1 MTAISD
7 NDVWLLSYYRE
18 SELAGSLVMGR
29 LAQRTDDDLLR
40 ANLTEHCAEEA
51 RHAWMWSETIRRL
64 GRLPRRVR
72 ETYQIRYY
80 QRLGAPRTMLEILAL
95 TQVFER
101 RVVRHF
107 RAHLAWPGTHPVI
120 AETLRTMIADE
131 AGHISWVRE
140 WLDGYAA
147 SHGRAVVDD
156 TLRRY
161 EAADREIYAELS
173 ALKDR
178 FAVVADPL
186 ALQRDAAVDDDVLDL
201 VAETLDLPRETLTPD
216 TSLASLAS
224 LGVDSLDIVLLVME
238 LEDRFHAELEP
249 AELRRLSTL
258 AELTARLN
266 AAPAAGVATAGG
278 Q

>member
-1 MTAISD
+1 MSEISD

-29 LAQRTDDDLLR
+29 LAQQTDDDALR

-64 GRLPRRVR
+64 GHLPRRVR
-72 ETYQIRYY
+72 ETYQTRYY

-107 RAHLAWPGTHPVI
+107 RAHLAWPGTHPVV
-120 AETLRTMIADE
+120 AETLRAMIVDE
-131 AGHISWVRE
+131 AGHISWVRH
-140 WLDGYAA
+140 WLDGYAIT
-147 SHGRAVVDD
+147 HGSTIVED

-161 EAADREIYAELS
+161 EVADREIYAELS
-173 ALKDR
+173 ALRDR
-178 FAVVADPL
+178 FAAVADP
-186 ALQRDAAVDDDVLDL
+186 ARGGRDGATDSDVLAV
-201 VAETLDLPRETLTPD
+201 VAATLDVPPAALTPD

-224 LGVDSLDIVLLVME
+224 LGVDSLDLVLLVME
-238 LEDRFHAELEP
+238 LEDRFQVELEP
-249 AELRRLSTL
+249 GELRRLATL
-258 AELTARLN
+258 AELTARVN
-266 AAPAAGVATAGG
+266 ATPVSDRATVAG
-278 Q
+278 